1 MNKLGLILLLAEV
14 AKGHK
19 KLNKEN
25 SVEPFVYKIARASRA
40 RKIKLKKW
48 LHDAKCECVCVLAN
62 YPKRPNIKR

>member
-25 SVEPFVYKIARASRA
+25 SAEPFVYGGYTACLARVKESVGSGDKRRCAYERERESS
-40 RKIKLKKW
+40 KLFGTTK
-48 LHDAKCECVCVLAN
+48 
-62 YPKRPNIKR
+62 